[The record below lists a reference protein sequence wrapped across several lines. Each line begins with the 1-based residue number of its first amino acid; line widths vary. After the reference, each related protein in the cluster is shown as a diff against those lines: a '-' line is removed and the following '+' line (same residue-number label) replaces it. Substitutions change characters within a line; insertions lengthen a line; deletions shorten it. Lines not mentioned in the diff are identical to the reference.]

1 MDRMDEMD
9 EMDERRRTKSDG
21 VGRGTEERIRERVRQ
36 LEMERD
42 QFALLAP
49 VRAEERMQALQAQL
63 QMEISMRIAHFD
75 SQIETLKGLL
85 AEPAKEVD

>member
-1 MDRMDEMD
+1 MD